1 MSNVVPLRTPDV
13 LAAPEAEAAV
23 LSACTL
29 DPARIAA
36 VAEVLSPADF
46 NSLSNQ
52 RIWSALLRMH
62 SDGVAIDVA
71 SLASVLREKGDLD
84 KVGGTPYLL
93 TLVDATPAVAHVVDH
108 AEIVRDCAR
117 RRWAAGRLTEL
128 AAQARSGDPLEGL
141 LAGAREFVSRAE
153 AEERSA
159 LPVVGVDGIFDP
171 LPAVPWVCRAL
182 DLCPGAP
189 ILVAGFGF
197 SGKTVAVQSLA
208 LSIAAGLPVWGT
220 FEARK
225 GRVLHVDYEQGD
237 RLTRERY
244 QRLAAG
250 LMVGPSD
257 LGDRLSLSC
266 MPSLYLDGSA
276 SESVL
281 CRALDDY
288 TLAIFDSLRA
298 SAPSVEENSSEV
310 RRVLDVLTRVSEKT
324 GCATL
329 VIHHARKPQKDAA
342 GGAKASIRGSG
353 AIYDACSSVLVF
365 EASKGMPTTVS
376 HEKARTSGVLA
387 EDFSLTIADVPNG
400 GDERWG
406 LIVSA
411 EACPTVPT
419 TRDTSEEDGKVLEV
433 IRENPGATGRQVWSA
448 LPDMRREAF
457 LNALARLEMTGR
469 IVGKPGRNR
478 AMHWHITEN
487 GGSDAA

>member
-419 TRDTSEEDGKVLEV
+419 TRDTSDQDGRVLEI
-433 IRENPGATGRQVWSA
+433 IRGNPGVTVRGIRAAAVGMRGA
-448 LPDMRREAF
+448 DADMAIERLLMAGLIVRREGPRR
-457 LNALARLEMTGR
+457 ALCHFVQEVQA
-469 IVGKPGRNR
+469 
-478 AMHWHITEN
+478 
-487 GGSDAA
+487 